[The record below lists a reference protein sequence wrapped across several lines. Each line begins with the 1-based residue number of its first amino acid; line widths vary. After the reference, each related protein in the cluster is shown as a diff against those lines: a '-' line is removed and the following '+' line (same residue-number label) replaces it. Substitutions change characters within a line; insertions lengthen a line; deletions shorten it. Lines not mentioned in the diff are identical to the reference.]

1 MLPLLL
7 PLLALPAAD
16 LWGGYNRSA
25 TATSAAVSPP
35 DEYPLALARVRAGD
49 RALLV
54 IGPDVPALNEGPLY
68 RTPSLLDFEPGVYD
82 CWNENGVP
90 TMQRRPTLVP
100 PPVRLHALTLS
111 PAVFP
116 QCTGPNCR

>member
-1 MLPLLL
+1 MLPLFL

-16 LWGGYNRSA
+16 IWGGYNRPASA
-25 TATSAAVSPP
+25 TVAAASPA
-35 DEYPLALARVRAGD
+35 DEYPLVLSRVRAGD

-54 IGPDVPALNEGPLY
+54 IGPDVPALNEGPVY
-68 RTPSLLDFEPGVYD
+68 RTPKLLDFEPGVYD

-90 TMQRRPTLVP
+90 KMQRRPTLVP
-100 PPVRLHALTLS
+100 VAVTPPPLPVLQ
-111 PAVFP
+111 